1 MTVYPQE
8 KHACLQAAR
17 QRQTTAAFQR
27 QYARR
32 SGIEGAHA
40 QGMRVAD
47 LRHEWYYGAKKVHV
61 QHLATAAALD
71 LLRMDAWLQGIPLAR
86 TRRSPL
92 ARFRKAASYV
102 VQGISQQYQL
112 PSLYPERYVKKIK
125 K

>member
-27 QYARR
+27 QYAQR

-40 QGMRVAD
+40 QAIRVAD
-47 LRHEWYYGAKKVHV
+47 LRYARYYGAKKVHV

-71 LLRMDAWLQGIPLAR
+71 LLRMDAWLQGIPLAQ
-86 TRRSPL
+86 TRLSPL
-92 ARFRKAASYV
+92 ARLRKVA
-102 VQGISQQYQL
+102 
-112 PSLYPERYVKKIK
+112 
-125 K
+125 